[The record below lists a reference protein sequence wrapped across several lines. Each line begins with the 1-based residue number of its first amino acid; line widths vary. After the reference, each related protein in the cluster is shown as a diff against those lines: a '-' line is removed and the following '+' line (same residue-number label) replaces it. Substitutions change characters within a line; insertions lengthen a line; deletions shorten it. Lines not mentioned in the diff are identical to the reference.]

1 MPRSTFHERK
11 RAEITGKWLPYSE
24 RRVVTDMKNPR
35 PADWNDGILFEKDP
49 HKVCDAAAKALTGD
63 PRCKSTQ
70 TEWWIELCNQLDRN
84 QHLACARRH
93 RRGGALRSNST
104 ARRSNKRCSKRK
116 HKKKTKKQ
124 NRKG

>member
-1 MPRSTFHERK
+1 MPRSTFHERRK
-11 RAEITGKWLPYSE
+11 GEITGKWKPSSE

-35 PADWNDGILFEKDP
+35 PADWNDGIIFEKDLN
-49 HKVCDAAAKALTGD
+49 KVCDYAAKALTGD

-70 TEWWIELCNQLDRN
+70 TQWWIELCNQLDRN
-84 QHLACARRH
+84 QHLACARRQI
-93 RRGGALRSNST
+93 RGGALRSNST